1 MSAASVQ
8 PRIPSFP
15 ATPAKKKNKKHKGRG
30 GGSFAPCGMCWGV
43 QSCPAAV
50 PGSTD
55 GAPGAFAEA
64 QGQQRGAGA
73 RSRQGE
79 LPGGFLFA
87 ASPGEETWHRPPPAP
102 GILLP
107 SPAQHRRSC
116 SGIWEPHQSSARG
129 RGCPW
134 LPSRCRGCRA
144 GLGSAAAR
152 LWAIPCALE
161 TGRESRDWEKSLQT
175 PQQGED
181 PQRSPWKEL
190 PGCWRAAQPLLSLL
204 PHGIPWGTIP
214 AVLLDGQHL
223 QEIRL
228 ALTGCLVLQP
238 LPLEALKNK

>member
-15 ATPAKKKNKKHKGRG
+15 ATPAKKKTKNTKAEEAALLRRAGCAGACRAAPPLCPPARTVLPRLSPRLRGSNAVPEPGAGRG
-30 GGSFAPCGMCWGV
+30 
-43 QSCPAAV
+43 SCLEGFCSLP
-50 PGSTD
+50 
-55 GAPGAFAEA
+55 APGK
-64 QGQQRGAGA
+64 R
-73 RSRQGE
+73 
-79 LPGGFLFA
+79 
-87 ASPGEETWHRPPPAP
+87 HRPPPAP

-214 AVLLDGQHL
+214 AALLDGQHL